1 MNEPIKVL
9 QIFAQL
15 NRGGAETNIMNY
27 YRKIDR
33 SKFHFDFVIH
43 RKDNGHYK
51 EEIEQLGGKIFRF
64 SALNPFNNKA
74 YKKEISDFFDAN
86 TAYKII
92 HGNNSEMGIYFYK
105 EAQKRN
111 IPVIIAHGHISDPG
125 VSIKSMF
132 RWYYKHKMRPYV
144 NTYFACGNLA
154 SIWLFGKKNAHKAF
168 IMNNAID
175 ANAFKFDENKS
186 LEMRAKLNCPDTINF
201 LHVGRFYFEKN
212 HSFMIDVFAGLLKI
226 NPNVKLFLVGEGEL
240 KQKIIDKVASLKIS
254 ENVVFLGSRNDVN
267 EIAQA
272 MDYYLFPSLFEGL
285 PVSLVEA
292 QAAGLKCFISD
303 GVPEESILISE
314 NVKVLSLKKS
324 AAEWAKEIAKNMNHT
339 KTDVSQTIIDKNFD
353 INANVII
360 LENKYAELLK
370 ANS

>member
-1 MNEPIKVL
+1 MERKIKVL
-9 QIFAQL
+9 QLFTIM

-27 YRKIDR
+27 YRKLDQ
-33 SKFHFDFVIH
+33 SKFQFDFIVH
-43 RKDNGHYK
+43 RQTVAPYDN
-51 EEIEQLGGKIFRF
+51 EIIALGGKITRF
-64 SALNPFNNKA
+64 LPFNPFKTKA
-74 YKKEISDFFDAN
+74 YKKQISDFFDKN
-86 TAYKII
+86 QYDII
-92 HGNNSEMGIYFYK
+92 HGNCSELGYYIYK
-105 EAQKRN
+105 EAYSRK
-111 IPVIIAHGHISDPG
+111 IPVVIAHAHNSTDGWNL
-125 VSIKSMF
+125 KSPF
-132 RWYYKHKMRPYV
+132 RWYYKNKMRPFV
-144 NTYFACGNLA
+144 NTYFSCGYEA
-154 SIWLFGKKNAHKAF
+154 SIWLFGKKDAEKAF
-168 IMNNAID
+168 ILNNAID
-175 ANAFKFDENKS
+175 VNTFRFEENKS
-186 LEMRAKLNCPDTINF
+186 FKIREKLDCQNTTNF
-201 LHVGRFYFEKN
+201 LHVGRFNKQKN
-212 HSFMIDVFAGLLKI
+212 HSFMIDVFAALLKI

-314 NVKVLSLKKS
+314 NVQVLSLKKS
-324 AAEWAKEIAKNMNHT
+324 ANEWAKEISENMNHT

-353 INANVII
+353 INANVVI